1 VRNSKATTDS
11 SLKELRCQAPPG
23 QSISIAYNP
32 AIFTGAVTDNAGVAC
47 DDCFVSSMLTQL
59 RLRQEWPQITDGK
72 PMAKKRKSPAPR
84 RGLAARKSGALVADL
99 PDRLLSDIRSLIEQ
113 ARQQVAR
120 TVNSAMVALYWRI
133 GKRIREDVLHEQRAE
148 YGEQIVQTVSGQLTL
163 EYGQGYTEKGLRRM
177 IQFAETF
184 PDGQIVATLSRQLSW
199 SHFVEIIPLDNPLK
213 RDFYAEMCRIERW
226 SVRTL
231 RQKIDRFLF
240 ERTAVA
246 KKPEELIR
254 ADLDALRDEDRLTPD
269 LVFRDPY
276 FLDFLGLTGSYSEKD
291 VEQAILR
298 ELEAFILELGTDF
311 AFIARQK
318 RMTVDDEDYYLDLLF
333 YHRKLRRLVAIDLK
347 IGKFQAADKGQMEL
361 YLRWLEENEVQ
372 PGEEPPL
379 GLVLCAGKTEG
390 HVRLLR
396 LKESGIHAAQYLT
409 ELPPQELLERKLH
422 DAIRLARERLGR
434 QAQEQASP
442 ASLPA
447 PEKPAAGKTKK
458 RKQIF

>member
-1 VRNSKATTDS
+1 
-11 SLKELRCQAPPG
+11 
-23 QSISIAYNP
+23 
-32 AIFTGAVTDNAGVAC
+32 
-47 DDCFVSSMLTQL
+47 MLEPF
-59 RLRQEWPQITDGK
+59 R
-72 PMAKKRKSPAPR
+72 
-84 RGLAARKSGALVADL
+84 
-99 PDRLLSDIRSLIEQ
+99 
-113 ARQQVAR
+113 
-120 TVNSAMVALYWRI
+120 
-133 GKRIREDVLHEQRAE
+133 
-148 YGEQIVQTVSGQLTL
+148 
-163 EYGQGYTEKGLRRM
+163 
-177 IQFAETF
+177 
-184 PDGQIVATLSRQLSW
+184 
-199 SHFVEIIPLDNPLK
+199 EIISLDTPLK

-231 RQKIDRFLF
+231 RRKIDRMLF
-240 ERTAVA
+240 ERTAVS
-246 KKPEELIR
+246 KKPEALIR

-318 RMTVDDEDYYLDLLF
+318 RITVDDEDYYLDLLF

-372 PGEEPPL
+372 TGEEPPL
-379 GLVLCAGKTEG
+379 GLVFCAGKTEG

-396 LKESGIHAAQYLT
+396 LEESGIRAAQYLT

-422 DAIRLARERLGR
+422 DAIRLARERLAR
-434 QAQEQASP
+434 QHEDHEIP
-442 ASLPA
+442 ARLPG
-447 PEKPAAGKTKK
+447 PRKTSGHKPRTHTSGN
-458 RKQIF
+458 

>member
-1 VRNSKATTDS
+1 
-11 SLKELRCQAPPG
+11 
-23 QSISIAYNP
+23 
-32 AIFTGAVTDNAGVAC
+32 
-47 DDCFVSSMLTQL
+47 M
-59 RLRQEWPQITDGK
+59 
-72 PMAKKRKSPAPR
+72 
-84 RGLAARKSGALVADL
+84 
-99 PDRLLSDIRSLIEQ
+99 
-113 ARQQVAR
+113 
-120 TVNSAMVALYWRI
+120 
-133 GKRIREDVLHEQRAE
+133 HEQRAE
-148 YGEQIVQTVSGQLTL
+148 YGEQIVSTLSKQLTV
-163 EYGQGYTEKGLRRM
+163 EYGRGFGRRNLFRM
-177 IQFAETF
+177 MQFAEFF
-184 PDGQIVATLSRQLSW
+184 PDQQIVSALSAQLGW
-199 SHFVEIIPLDNPLK
+199 SNFVEILSLDNPLK

-231 RQKIDRFLF
+231 RQKIDRLLF

-311 AFIARQK
+311 AFVARQK

-361 YLRWLEENEVQ
+361 YLRWLEENEMQ

-390 HVRLLR
+390 HIRLLR
-396 LKESGIHAAQYLT
+396 PG
-409 ELPPQELLERKLH
+409 
-422 DAIRLARERLGR
+422 RERYPRRPVSDGT
-434 QAQEQASP
+434 
-442 ASLPA
+442 
-447 PEKPAAGKTKK
+447 PAAGTLGAQTARCHPPGPRTACPATAGAAEPAKPASTGEA
-458 RKQIF
+458 RGCQDP

>member
-1 VRNSKATTDS
+1 MTKKPVRKASRQDIVPSK
-11 SLKELRCQAPPG
+11 
-23 QSISIAYNP
+23 NP
-32 AIFTGAVTDNAGVAC
+32 
-47 DDCFVSSMLTQL
+47 
-59 RLRQEWPQITDGK
+59 
-72 PMAKKRKSPAPR
+72 PAPT
-84 RGLAARKSGALVADL
+84 LAG
-99 PDRLLSDIRSLIEQ
+99 DRLLSDIRVLIEQ
-113 ARQQVAR
+113 SREQVAR
-120 TVNSAMVALYWRI
+120 TVNSAMVAMYWSI
-133 GKRIREDVLHEQRAE
+133 GKRIREDILHEQRAG
-148 YGEQIVQTVSGQLTL
+148 YGEQIVPTLSAQLTA
-163 EYGQGYTEKGLRRM
+163 EFGRGYTEKGLRRM

-184 PDGQIVATLSRQLSW
+184 PDEQIVATLSRQLGW
-199 SHFVEIIPLDNPLK
+199 SHFVEIIPLDSPLK

-231 RQKIDRFLF
+231 RQKIGHLLF
-240 ERTAVA
+240 ERTAVS
-246 KKPEELIR
+246 KKPTELIR

-311 AFIARQK
+311 AFVARQK

-361 YLRWLEENEVQ
+361 YLRWLEENEMQ

-396 LKESGIHAAQYLT
+396 LEESGIRAAQYLT
-409 ELPPQELLERKLH
+409 ELPPQKLLERKLH
-422 DAIRLARERLGR
+422 DAIRLARERLAR
-434 QAQEQASP
+434 QQQEQP
-442 ASLPA
+442 RPPGLPA
-447 PEKPAAGKTKK
+447 PEKPFGKTRK
-458 RKQIF
+458 RK